1 MIPSGKRNHKT
12 PGGNLPPGVI
22 HPSMLALCALPGLCV
37 LRAFSFP
44 FSLSS
49 RFAYTRFTYICTLG

>member
-1 MIPSGKRNHKT
+1 MQQFLIDVDK

-37 LRAFSFP
+37 PRAFSFP
-44 FSLSS
+44 SS

>member
-1 MIPSGKRNHKT
+1 MKKT
-12 PGGNLPPGVI
+12 KPPAAIGLPGVI
-22 HPSMLALCALPGLCV
+22 HPSMLALCALPGLSL